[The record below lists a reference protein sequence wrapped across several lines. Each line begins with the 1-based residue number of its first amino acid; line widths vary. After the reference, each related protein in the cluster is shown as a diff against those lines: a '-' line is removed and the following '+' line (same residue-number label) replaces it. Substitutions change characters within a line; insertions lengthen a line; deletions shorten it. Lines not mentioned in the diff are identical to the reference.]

1 MFPVV
6 NMHFNYVPRSLPEA
20 PDVAGRLAQ
29 ILDGV
34 RDLAARHAA
43 RNWVLIPV
51 TLLLSAYLSSVARR
65 FASLAARLAAGPLR
79 HRPPRPRPP
88 HPEAAA
94 ERPAAK
100 PRVPV
105 RFGWLIE
112 WLGYHAVGRGS
123 QLRHVLANDPEMAAI
138 MAASPQA
145 GRILRPL
152 CRMLGLAPGPDL
164 PPSLFPPRA
173 AKAPSG
179 SIPHERSREPSGSS
193 SRAPDVTLES
203 ITRSPPDGHRDPGAA
218 PDARVKPWQDVPT
231 ITGPSSDAALD
242 AIEQAVGSPPRV
254 PTLA

>member
-6 NMHFNYVPRSLPEA
+6 NMHFNYVPRSLPEP

-88 HPEAAA
+88 RHDAAA

-123 QLRHVLANDPEMAAI
+123 QLRHVLANDAEMAAI

-164 PPSLFPPRA
+164 PPSLFPPRVVKARHSVPSPESAQDGPGRSA
-173 AKAPSG
+173 ASG
-179 SIPHERSREPSGSS
+179 LGRGTTLRSRPDDGCQAGLAKEAGVRRGPDLTTIARQSGDS
-193 SRAPDVTLES
+193 APHAAE
-203 ITRSPPDGHRDPGAA
+203 AA
-218 PDARVKPWQDVPT
+218 PPPAILPKP
-231 ITGPSSDAALD
+231 A
-242 AIEQAVGSPPRV
+242 
-254 PTLA
+254 